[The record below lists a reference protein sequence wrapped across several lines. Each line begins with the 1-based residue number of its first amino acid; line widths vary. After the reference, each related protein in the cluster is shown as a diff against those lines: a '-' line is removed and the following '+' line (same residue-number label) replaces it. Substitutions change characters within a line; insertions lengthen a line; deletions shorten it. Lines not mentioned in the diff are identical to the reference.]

1 MNRSS
6 LLYRELTSEELE
18 AVFASALPGERILEY
33 GLLSGG
39 LFNTTYRVKS
49 EAHDTVL
56 RMGPVNRELLLPFEH
71 GLMGAEAC
79 VDGLCHGAGI
89 PASRVLCCDTSKSV
103 LDRDFMVVEYIE
115 SIPLSSDRV
124 PKDAVPELHRECGML
139 AKKLHGITG
148 ETFGRVSQV
157 LSGNGKATWAKAV
170 EFEFQCLLDT
180 GLDRGVFSP
189 ELAKRT
195 AEAVEKTAPILNR
208 VKTPGLA
215 HADLWAGN
223 VLVGQDGDGWHV
235 RAVIDGDR
243 AFWGDTDFD
252 LVTPWMITLDFLAGY
267 GERKCG
273 FTPEEQ
279 KQKNSLM
286 RALLALTD
294 AYVWKIE
301 YAEPEEYEKNLAHG
315 ERLIREL

>member
-18 AVFASALPGERILEY
+18 AVFASALPGERVLEY

-39 LFNTTYRVKS
+39 LFNTTYRVKT

-148 ETFGRVSQV
+148 EMFGRVSQV
-157 LSGNGKATWAKAV
+157 LSGNGKATWASLYSFLLRSQECAASFCCPDLTILHAA
-170 EFEFQCLLDT
+170 ERPDSFQMLFACHHWQQVTSRMRNSYLYFHFCNL
-180 GLDRGVFSP
+180 RFF
-189 ELAKRT
+189 
-195 AEAVEKTAPILNR
+195 IIFN
-208 VKTPGLA
+208 VK
-215 HADLWAGN
+215 
-223 VLVGQDGDGWHV
+223 
-235 RAVIDGDR
+235 
-243 AFWGDTDFD
+243 
-252 LVTPWMITLDFLAGY
+252 
-267 GERKCG
+267 
-273 FTPEEQ
+273 
-279 KQKNSLM
+279 
-286 RALLALTD
+286 
-294 AYVWKIE
+294 
-301 YAEPEEYEKNLAHG
+301 
-315 ERLIREL
+315 